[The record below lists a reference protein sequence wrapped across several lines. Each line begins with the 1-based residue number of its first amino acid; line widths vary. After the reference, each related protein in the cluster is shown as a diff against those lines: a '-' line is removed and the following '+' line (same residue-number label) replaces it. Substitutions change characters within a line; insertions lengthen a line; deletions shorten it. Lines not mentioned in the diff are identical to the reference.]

1 MDGRYKVLTQ
11 DDLRARQK
19 EDIHNNVA
27 ELLSIAPGLAAVLL
41 RHCQWTPDRVQGG
54 WFDNGE
60 AFRVAVGLPPSEEDV
75 SGPKLLTGGKLNCQC
90 FDDGAGWPARSAG
103 CSHYYCNECRRR
115 YIRVAMD
122 DEGPRCLPLRCP
134 DPNCEVPVV
143 RELVVEVVHDADT
156 VAQYD
161 QFMLLSYVDNSGGRI
176 QWCRGRGCSRAIEF
190 VGGGGDS
197 MDVLCECR
205 HCFCWNCD
213 AEAHWPVPCDAASAW
228 LDKIKS
234 ETSPDDEALDK
245 AVRDMEELKR
255 SWLGN
260 MANTLGIEVT
270 GLGFLTE
277 AYEEIAECR
286 RRIRWVTGTTSANSS
301 TFCWRKPRVRSSACK
316 PAPRKRG

>member
-1 MDGRYKVLTQ
+1 
-11 DDLRARQK
+11 
-19 EDIHNNVA
+19 
-27 ELLSIAPGLAAVLL
+27 
-41 RHCQWTPDRVQGG
+41 
-54 WFDNGE
+54 
-60 AFRVAVGLPPSEEDV
+60 
-75 SGPKLLTGGKLNCQC
+75 
-90 FDDGAGWPARSAG
+90 
-103 CSHYYCNECRRR
+103 
-115 YIRVAMD
+115 
-122 DEGPRCLPLRCP
+122 
-134 DPNCEVPVV
+134 V

-190 VGGGGDS
+190 VGGGGGDS

-213 AEAHWPVPCDAASAW
+213 AEAHWPVPCDAARAW

-234 ETSPDDEALDK
+234 EASPDDEELDK

-270 GLGFLTE
+270 DLGFLTE

-286 RRIRWVTGTTSANSS
+286 RRIRWVHAYGYYCLEPEGNRNNKRELFDLLLEEAKGSLE
-301 TFCWRKPRVRSSACK
+301 RLQACAEEERLMLTLCATDTDTDVEAISQTYLASK
-316 PAPRKRG
+316 TKVMGLTRETQQHFENLVKAAETDFQYY